1 MKSFIEFLK
10 ILFKGKYIRKIC
22 CKIMEEPFLKGII
35 ELWFWTVLAIL
46 LSAILDSYIIASGV
60 YVFGLLRYVYWMWVD
75 LND

>member
-1 MKSFIEFLK
+1 
-10 ILFKGKYIRKIC
+10 
-22 CKIMEEPFLKGII
+22 MEEPFLKGII